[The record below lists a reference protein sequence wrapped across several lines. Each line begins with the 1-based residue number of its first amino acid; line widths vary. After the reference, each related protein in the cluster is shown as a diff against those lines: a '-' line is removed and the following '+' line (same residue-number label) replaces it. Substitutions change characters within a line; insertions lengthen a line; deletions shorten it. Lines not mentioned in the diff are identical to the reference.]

1 MCVEFPV
8 MSNKLDF
15 EKPHPYNVRWGTF
28 EEMVK
33 KQEIERQLF
42 PTTEA
47 TCLECFHKCPMADH
61 WILVHA

>member
-1 MCVEFPV
+1 VTK
-8 MSNKLDF
+8 NKLDF

-33 KQEIERQLF
+33 KQGIERQLF

-47 TCLECFHKCPMADH
+47 TRLGVQRSRSERLPS
-61 WILVHA
+61 LTTEVTRL